1 MDQVKTYAKVNRNNP
16 SLTFGISR
24 IESIF
29 EQRKGV
35 PDLPHRHDYYT
46 VILTRK
52 ANGKHFIDFQE
63 YDFSGNQLYFIA
75 PGQVHQIIENEQS
88 FGYVIVFSV
97 DFLVKNNI
105 PIDFIENLRLFNIFE
120 KNPPLHLNEHE
131 LSNLDRY
138 FEEIFQIFHH
148 SEMEYKDEALGSL
161 LKLML
166 ISCNNICSLPKR
178 EKNDK
183 NSILSN
189 FKVLINQFFKKWHT
203 TTEYANELSISS
215 DYLNRIVKAQ
225 TGKTAKEHIQSRIIV
240 EAKRLL
246 YFTEMSTK
254 EIGFELGFSEPANF
268 SSFFKSH
275 VGLSPSKFIESKK

>member
-29 EQRKGV
+29 EQRNGE

-52 ANGKHFIDFQE
+52 ANGKHFVDFQE
-63 YDFSGNQLYFIA
+63 YDFLGNQLYFIA

-97 DFLVKNNI
+97 DFLVENNI

-120 KNPPLHLNEHE
+120 KNPPLHLNEQE
-131 LSNLDRY
+131 LSSLDRY
-138 FEEIFQIFHH
+138 FEEIFQMFHH
-148 SEMEYKDEALGSL
+148 TEMEYKDEAIGAL
-161 LKLML
+161 LKLVL
-166 ISCNNICSLPKR
+166 ISCNNTCSLPKR

-215 DYLNRIVKAQ
+215 DHLNRIVKAQ

-246 YFTEMSTK
+246 YFTDMSTK

>member
-1 MDQVKTYAKVNRNNP
+1 MDQVKTYTKVNRNNP

-29 EQRKGV
+29 EQRNGE

-52 ANGKHFIDFQE
+52 ANGKHFVDFQE
-63 YDFSGNQLYFIA
+63 YDFLGNQLYFIA

-97 DFLVKNNI
+97 DFLVENNI

-120 KNPPLHLNEHE
+120 KNPPLQLNEQE
-131 LSNLDRY
+131 LSNLERY

-148 SEMEYKDEALGSL
+148 TEMEYKDEALGSL

-203 TTEYANELSISS
+203 TTEYANELIISS

-246 YFTEMSTK
+246 YFSEMSTK

>member
-1 MDQVKTYAKVNRNNP
+1 MDQVKTYSKVNRNNP
-16 SLTFGISR
+16 SLTFGISK
-24 IESIF
+24 IETIF

-52 ANGKHFIDFQE
+52 ANGKHFVDFQE
-63 YDFSGNQLYFIA
+63 YEFSGNQLYFIA

-97 DFLVKNNI
+97 DFLAKNNI

-131 LSNLDRY
+131 LSNLHRY
-138 FEEIFQIFHH
+138 FEETFQILHH
-148 SEMEYKDEALGSL
+148 TEMEYKDEALGAL

-178 EKNDK
+178 EKNNK

-189 FKVLINQFFKKWHT
+189 FKILINEFFKKWHS

-275 VGLSPSKFIESKK
+275 VGVSPSKFIESKK

>member
-29 EQRKGV
+29 EQRNGV

-63 YDFSGNQLYFIA
+63 YDFLGDQLYFIA

-97 DFLVKNNI
+97 DFLVENNI

-120 KNPPLHLNEHE
+120 KNPPLHLNEQE
-131 LSNLDRY
+131 LSSLDRY
-138 FEEIFQIFHH
+138 FEEIFQMFHYT
-148 SEMEYKDEALGSL
+148 EMEYKDEAIGAL
-161 LKLML
+161 LKLVL
-166 ISCNNICSLPKR
+166 ISCNNTCSLPKR

-203 TTEYANELSISS
+203 TTEYANELSLSS
-215 DYLNRIVKAQ
+215 DHLNRIVKAQ

-246 YFTEMSTK
+246 YFTDMSTK

>member
-1 MDQVKTYAKVNRNNP
+1 MD
-16 SLTFGISR
+16 
-24 IESIF
+24 
-29 EQRKGV
+29 
-35 PDLPHRHDYYT
+35 
-46 VILTRK
+46 
-52 ANGKHFIDFQE
+52 
-63 YDFSGNQLYFIA
+63 
-75 PGQVHQIIENEQS
+75 
-88 FGYVIVFSV
+88 
-97 DFLVKNNI
+97 
-105 PIDFIENLRLFNIFE
+105 
-120 KNPPLHLNEHE
+120 
-131 LSNLDRY
+131 
-138 FEEIFQIFHH
+138 
-148 SEMEYKDEALGSL
+148 YKDEALGSL

-183 NSILSN
+183 NSILSK
-189 FKVLINQFFKKWHT
+189 FKVLINKFFKKWHA

-246 YFTEMSTK
+246 YFTEMTTK

-275 VGLSPSKFIESKK
+275 VGVSPSKFIESKK

>member
-1 MDQVKTYAKVNRNNP
+1 MDQVKTYTKVNRNNP

-29 EQRKGV
+29 EQRNGE

-52 ANGKHFIDFQE
+52 ANGKHFVDFQE
-63 YDFSGNQLYFIA
+63 YDFLGNQLYFIA

-97 DFLVKNNI
+97 DFLVENNI

-120 KNPPLHLNEHE
+120 KNPPLHLNEQE
-131 LSNLDRY
+131 LSSLDRY
-138 FEEIFQIFHH
+138 FEEIFQMFHH
-148 SEMEYKDEALGSL
+148 TEMEYKDEAMGAL
-161 LKLML
+161 LKLVL
-166 ISCNNICSLPKR
+166 ISCNNTCSLPKR

-189 FKVLINQFFKKWHT
+189 FKVLINQFFKKWHN

-215 DYLNRIVKAQ
+215 DHLNRIVKAQ

-246 YFTEMSTK
+246 YFTDMSTK

>member
-1 MDQVKTYAKVNRNNP
+1 MDQVKTYSKVNRNNP
-16 SLTFGISR
+16 SLTFGISK
-24 IESIF
+24 IETIF

-52 ANGKHFIDFQE
+52 AKGKHFVDFQE
-63 YDFSGNQLYFIA
+63 YEFSGNQLYFIA

-131 LSNLDRY
+131 LSKLNRY
-138 FEEIFQIFHH
+138 FEETFQIFHH
-148 SEMEYKDEALGSL
+148 TEMEYKDEALGAI

-189 FKVLINQFFKKWHT
+189 FKILINEFFKKWHS

-275 VGLSPSKFIESKK
+275 VGVSPSKFIESKK

>member
-1 MDQVKTYAKVNRNNP
+1 MDQVKTYSKVNRKNP
-16 SLTFGISR
+16 SLTFGISK
-24 IESIF
+24 IETIF

-52 ANGKHFIDFQE
+52 ANGKHFVDFQE
-63 YDFSGNQLYFIA
+63 YEFSGNQLYFIA

-131 LSNLDRY
+131 LSNLHRY
-138 FEEIFQIFHH
+138 FEEIFQIFHDT
-148 SEMEYKDEALGSL
+148 EMEYKDEALGAL

-178 EKNDK
+178 EKNNK

-189 FKVLINQFFKKWHT
+189 FKILINEFFKKWHS

-246 YFTEMSTK
+246 YFTEMTTK

-275 VGLSPSKFIESKK
+275 VGVSPSKFIESKK

>member
-29 EQRKGV
+29 EQRNGV

-63 YDFSGNQLYFIA
+63 YDFLGNQLYFIA

-97 DFLVKNNI
+97 DFLVENNI

-120 KNPPLHLNEHE
+120 KNPPLHLNEQE
-131 LSNLDRY
+131 LSSLDRY
-138 FEEIFQIFHH
+138 FEEIFQMFHH
-148 SEMEYKDEALGSL
+148 TEMEYKDEAIGAL
-161 LKLML
+161 LKLVL
-166 ISCNNICSLPKR
+166 ISCNNTCSLPKR

-215 DYLNRIVKAQ
+215 DHLNRIVKAQ

-246 YFTEMSTK
+246 YFTDMSTK

>member
-1 MDQVKTYAKVNRNNP
+1 MDQVKTYSKVNRNNP
-16 SLTFGISR
+16 SLTFGISK
-24 IESIF
+24 IETIF

-63 YDFSGNQLYFIA
+63 YELSGNQLYFIA

-97 DFLVKNNI
+97 DFLAKNNI

-131 LSNLDRY
+131 LSNLHRY

-148 SEMEYKDEALGSL
+148 TEMEYKDEALGAL

-178 EKNDK
+178 EKNNK

-189 FKVLINQFFKKWHT
+189 FKILINEFFKKWHS

-246 YFTEMSTK
+246 YFTEMTTK

-275 VGLSPSKFIESKK
+275 VGVSPSKFIESKK